1 MKKSNKSSKAII
13 ERTSD
18 DGSGT
23 NRSLFQKIKETAKYL
38 KSPLF
43 TVQVILFV
51 IGNCTVSL
59 SLNVVND
66 LMCRDTGG
74 DTIQFNKIQKEF
86 EIVRSVLATMSCFFM
101 GLATD
106 FSMKFWN
113 KTSSRN
119 KDVQKTLLRIGAT
132 GVEHPTFER
141 QAFLSPDLQ

>member
-1 MKKSNKSSKAII
+1 MKKSTKSSKTII
-13 ERTSD
+13 ERTPD
-18 DGSGT
+18 DDSGT
-23 NRSLFQKIKETAKYL
+23 NRSLFQKLKETAKYL

-101 GLATD
+101 GLA
-106 FSMKFWN
+106 SCN
-113 KTSSRN
+113 
-119 KDVQKTLLRIGAT
+119 
-132 GVEHPTFER
+132 
-141 QAFLSPDLQ
+141 